1 LLISFVYIGVGC
13 IFFNLFLLVVIYL
26 WGIICDFVFILFFSY
41 SLEVIVMAYVAPTI
55 RSAGDAVTA
64 ADYNIMANNAL
75 QFAPFVQGV
84 FTNEAARDAAIT
96 SPTEGMHA
104 YLTAAT
110 VPAGTGSTST
120 QVPSGVRTI
129 YNGSVWVCVTPVG
142 ARANVSG
149 TTTSASY
156 VNTLT
161 SDGTSVSVTL
171 VTGTTALVQFHS
183 TGVGSI
189 PSTPFL
195 TFAVSGATTLAA
207 ADEQADRDV
216 VEQIG
221 RQVGLNRSLI
231 QDGLTAGTNTFT
243 LNYRTDGGTM
253 EFLRRNLIVQ
263 GIA

>member
-1 LLISFVYIGVGC
+1 
-13 IFFNLFLLVVIYL
+13 
-26 WGIICDFVFILFFSY
+26 
-41 SLEVIVMAYVAPTI
+41 MAYVTPGTVA
-55 RSAGDAVTA
+55 AGDVATA
-64 ADYNIMANNAL
+64 AAWNVITNDVIDVDSR
-75 QFAPFVQGV
+75 FRV

-120 QVPSGVRTI
+120 QIPTGVRTI

-142 ARANVSG
+142 ARANVSA
-149 TTTSASY
+149 TTTSTSY

-161 SDGTSVSVTL
+161 SDGTAVSVTL
-171 VTGTTALVQFHS
+171 VTGTTALVQFHG
-183 TGVGSI
+183 TGIGSQA
-189 PSTPFL
+189 SSAL
-195 TFAVSGATTLAA
+195 MTFAVSGATTLAA
-207 ADEQADRDV
+207 SDEQADRDV

-221 RQVGLNRSLI
+221 RLVGLNRSLI
-231 QDGLTAGTNTFT
+231 QDGLTPGTNTFT

-253 EFLRRNLIVQ
+253 EYQRRNLIVQ